1 MIFFASAS
9 ANQNDLVEKE
19 AREAGAQDI
28 HVSSSG
34 VEFSADLQ
42 TAYRF
47 CMWTR
52 SATRVLVLVHRYD
65 KLESTDDL
73 YDHSLTLP
81 WENWINPDTTFA
93 ITETVSD
100 CRWIRNSHFAS
111 LRLKDAIVE
120 RIRGAFNGERPNV
133 DRDNPDIVFHLHVNR
148 NLVSWYVDFGGRTL
162 PRRGYRSSQTQAV
175 MSEFMAASLL
185 YRSDW
190 YRQLRA
196 SFEDQTVPAP
206 VMLDPFCG
214 SGTICIEAAL
224 MATNTAPGLLKNDFA
239 FTRLPIH
246 DENLWQN
253 VIDEAEDA
261 VRDCNC
267 KIIGWDID
275 KRAIEIS
282 KQNAKAAGVLP
293 LIDFQIKDFTL
304 IAESDLE
311 SSGLSDIPAGSGCI
325 VTDPPYGVRL
335 DSGSAAI
342 RRLYSAMGS
351 VLYNVFMGWNITIL
365 CGNSE
370 LLSFIEMKPNR
381 TNVLINGGIECQA
394 AHYYV
399 FSKAERQEMVARA
412 EAKRAER
419 LAAPLSEGAQ
429 MAANRLKKNI
439 ASIGKEMEKQ
449 GVTCY
454 RLYDADMPEYSAAI
468 DVYEGKWICLQ
479 EYAAPASIDPE
490 DAKRRLEELILATE
504 RTTGIDYD
512 NIFVKRREIQK
523 GASQYM
529 KRGSNAHNF
538 IVNENGHKFLVNF
551 ADYLDTGIF
560 LDHRPVRAMI
570 EKMAKDKRFLNLFCY
585 TASATV
591 HAAAGGA
598 LSTVSVDA
606 NANYLDWATKN
617 MQING
622 FNTMN
627 HFFYKDD
634 CLSFLKDNRDVFD
647 LIFCDPPTF
656 SNSKGRNTFDVQR
669 DHGYLIRSCMRHL
682 ASDGSLIFS
691 TNYTRFKLFGEL
703 YEDFVIEDITD
714 STIGDDFRR
723 NSKIHKCYII
733 RHKTEVAQHLEPTRT
748 TKLVRKAVKKAEF

>member
-19 AREAGAQDI
+19 ARDAGAQDI
-28 HVSSSG
+28 QVSSGG
-34 VEFSADLQ
+34 VEFSADLE

-52 SATRVLVLVHRYD
+52 SATRLLVLVHRYD

-73 YDHSLTLP
+73 YEHSLSLP
-81 WENWINPDTTFA
+81 WENWLNPSKTFA

-120 RIRGAFNGERPNV
+120 RIRGAYDDERPNV
-133 DRDNPDIVFHLHVNR
+133 DRENPDIVFHLHVNR
-148 NLVSWYVDFGGRTL
+148 NLVSWYVDFGGRDL
-162 PRRGYRSSQTQAV
+162 SKRGYRTKQTQAV
-175 MSEFMAASLL
+175 MGEFMAASLL

-190 YRQLRA
+190 YKRLRV
-196 SFEDQTVPAP
+196 SFEDPTVKAP
-206 VMLDPFCG
+206 TLLDPFCG

-224 MATNTAPGLLKNDFA
+224 MATNTAPGLLKTESFA
-239 FTRLPIH
+239 FLKLPIH
-246 DENLWQN
+246 NDDLWQKI
-253 VIDEAEDA
+253 VDEADGMRTENKC
-261 VRDCNC
+261 R
-267 KIIGWDID
+267 IIGWDID
-275 KRAIEIS
+275 NRATEIS
-282 KQNAKAAGVLP
+282 KSNAKRAGFADSIEFLN
-293 LIDFQIKDFTL
+293 KDFTTTT
-304 IAESDLE
+304 AEDVPDE
-311 SSGLSDIPAGSGCI
+311 AGFI

-342 RRLYSAMGS
+342 RRLYTAMGQ
-351 VLYNVFMGWNITIL
+351 VIYNVFCGWAVTIL

-370 LLSFIEMKPNR
+370 LLGFIDMKPNR
-381 TNVLINGGIECQA
+381 TNALINGGIECQA

-399 FSKAERQEMVARA
+399 FSQQERQAMIEKAQ
-412 EAKRAER
+412 AKRAER
-419 LAAPLSEGAQ
+419 LATPLSPGAQ
-429 MAANRLKKNI
+429 MAANRLKKNM

-468 DVYEGKWICLQ
+468 DIYEGKWISLQ

-490 DAKRRLEELILATE
+490 DAQRRLEELVLATE

-512 NIFVKRREIQK
+512 NIFVKRRERQK
-523 GASQYM
+523 GANQYT
-529 KRGSNAHNF
+529 KKGSSSHFYIA
-538 IVNENGHKFLVNF
+538 NENGHKFLVNF
-551 ADYLDTGIF
+551 TDYLDTGIF
-560 LDHRPVRAMI
+560 LDHRPVRKLI
-570 EKMAKDKRFLNLFCY
+570 QTLSKDKRFLNLFCY

-591 HAAAGGA
+591 YAAAGEA

-606 NANYLDWATKN
+606 NANYLDWANRN
-617 MQING
+617 MQMNG
-622 FNTMN
+622 FKTMN

-634 CLSFLKDNRDVFD
+634 CLSFLRENRDVFD

-656 SNSKGRNTFDVQR
+656 SNSKGRDTFDVQR

-682 ASDGSLIFS
+682 ASDGVLIFS
-691 TNYTRFKLFGEL
+691 TNYTRFKMFGEL
-703 YEDFVIEDITD
+703 YDDFVIEDITD
-714 STIGDDFRR
+714 STIGDDFAR
-723 NSKIHKCYII
+723 NSKIHRCYMI
-733 RHKTEVAQHLEPTRT
+733 RHKVEQALVIEPPKKTIR
-748 TKLVRKAVKKAEF
+748 KIVRKD

>member
-9 ANQNDLVEKE
+9 ANQNDLVERE
-19 AREAGAQDI
+19 VREAGATEI
-28 HVSSSG
+28 HTSSGG
-34 VEFSADLQ
+34 VEFSADLE

-52 SATRVLVLVHRYD
+52 CATRLLVLVHRYD

-73 YDHSLTLP
+73 FEYSMKLP
-81 WENWINPDTTFA
+81 WENWLDPEKTFA

-120 RIRGAFNGERPNV
+120 RIRNNYNGQRPDVN
-133 DRDNPDIVFHLHVNR
+133 RDDPDIVFHLHVNR
-148 NLVSWYVDFGGRTL
+148 NLVSWYVDFGGRDL
-162 PRRGYRSSQTQAV
+162 SHRGYRKAQTQAV
-175 MSEFMAASLL
+175 LGEFMAATLL

-190 YRQLRA
+190 YRNLRNFME
-196 SFEDQTVPAP
+196 SDPADSIRP
-206 VMLDPFCG
+206 QAPTLLDPFCG

-224 MATNTAPGLLKNDFA
+224 MATNTAPGLLKTESFA
-239 FTRLPIH
+239 FLRLPIH
-246 DENLWQN
+246 NDDLWQRI
-253 VIDEAEDA
+253 VDEAA
-261 VRDCNC
+261 AKRVKNSCT
-267 KIIGWDID
+267 IIGWDID
-275 KRAIEIS
+275 KYAIEIS
-282 KQNAKAAGVLP
+282 MKNAKAAGVQDLVS
-293 LIDFQIKDFTL
+293 FEIKDFTKTE
-304 IAESDLE
+304 ESDV
-311 SSGLSDIPAGSGCI
+311 PAEKGFI

-342 RRLYSAMGS
+342 RRLYTSIGS
-351 VLYNVFMGWNITIL
+351 IIYNVFCGWSVCIL

-370 LLSFIEMKPNR
+370 LLSFIDMKPNR
-381 TNVLINGGIECQA
+381 TNALMNGGIECQA

-399 FSKAERQEMVARA
+399 FSKEEREQMIERAKAR
-412 EAKRAER
+412 RAER
-419 LAAPLSEGAQ
+419 LATPLSAGAQ
-429 MAANRLKKNI
+429 MAANRLKKNM

-468 DVYEGKWICLQ
+468 DIYEGKWISLQ

-490 DAKRRLEELILATE
+490 DAARRLDELILATE
-504 RTTGIDYD
+504 RTTGIDLD
-512 NIFVKRREIQK
+512 NIFVKKREIQK
-523 GASQYM
+523 GANQYGR
-529 KRGSNAHNF
+529 KSKSSNF
-538 IVNENGHKFLVNF
+538 FVVNENDHKFLVNF
-551 ADYLDTGIF
+551 SDYLDTGLF
-560 LDHRPVRAMI
+560 LDHRPVRKLI
-570 EKMAKDKRFLNLFCY
+570 ETMSKDKRFLNLFCY

-606 NANYLDWATKN
+606 SANYLDWAEKN

-627 HFFYKDD
+627 HFFYRDD
-634 CLSFLKDNRDVFD
+634 CLSFLRENHDLFD

-656 SNSKGRNTFDVQR
+656 SNSKGRDTFDVQR

-682 ASDGSLIFS
+682 AGNGTLIFS
-691 TNYTRFKLFGEL
+691 TNFTRFKMFGEL
-703 YEDFVIEDITD
+703 YEDFVVEDITE
-714 STIGDDFRR
+714 STIGDDFAR
-723 NSKIHKCYII
+723 NSKIHRCYLI
-733 RHKTEVAQHLEPTRT
+733 RHKAEKARVVEAPR
-748 TKLVRKAVKKAEF
+748 KPARRIVRKSIEG

>member
-9 ANQNDLVEKE
+9 ANQNDLVERE
-19 AREAGAQDI
+19 AREAGAKDI
-28 HVSSSG
+28 QVSSGG
-34 VEFSADLQ
+34 VEFDADLR
-42 TAYRF
+42 TAYEF

-52 SATRVLVLVHRYD
+52 CATRLLVLVHRTE
-65 KLESTDDL
+65 KLQSTDDL
-73 YDHSLTLP
+73 YEHSLTLP
-81 WENWINPDTTFA
+81 WENWVNPDKTFA
-93 ITETVSD
+93 ITETVTD

-120 RIRGAFNGERPNV
+120 RIRGKYNGERPNV

-148 NLVSWYVDFGGRTL
+148 NLVSWYVDFGGRDL
-162 PRRGYRSSQTQAV
+162 SRRSYRKSQTQAV
-175 MSEFMAASLL
+175 MGEFMAASLL

-190 YRQLRA
+190 YRHLCAFRQGQ
-196 SFEDQTVPAP
+196 EQAP
-206 VMLDPFCG
+206 TLLDPFCG

-224 MATNTAPGLLKNDFA
+224 MATNTAPGLLKTESFA
-239 FTRLPIH
+239 FLRLPIH
-246 DENLWQN
+246 DDDLWQET
-253 VIDEAEDA
+253 VDSAEKK
-261 VRDCNC
+261 RCENQC

-275 KRAIEIS
+275 SRAIEIS
-282 KQNAKAAGVLP
+282 TDNAKRAGMASV
-293 LIDFQIKDFTL
+293 IQFTVKDFTTVT
-304 IAESDLE
+304 EEDLPSE
-311 SSGLSDIPAGSGCI
+311 RGCI

-342 RRLYSAMGS
+342 RRLYSSMGQ
-351 VLYNVFMGWNITIL
+351 VIYNIFCGWDAAIL

-370 LLSFIEMKPNR
+370 LLGFIDMKPNR
-381 TNVLINGGIECQA
+381 TNTLINGGIECQA

-399 FSKAERQEMVARA
+399 FSKEERAQMIEKAK
-412 EAKRAER
+412 AKRAER
-419 LAAPLSEGAQ
+419 LAAPLSPGAQ

-439 ASIGKEMEKQ
+439 ASIGKEMAKE

-468 DVYEGKWICLQ
+468 DVYEGKWISLQ
-479 EYAAPASIDPE
+479 EYAAPSTIDPE
-490 DAKRRLEELILATE
+490 DAKRRLEELVIATE

-512 NIFVKRREIQK
+512 NIFVKRREIQR
-523 GASQYM
+523 GSSQYT
-529 KRGSNAHNF
+529 KKGSASHF
-538 IVNENGHKFLVNF
+538 YIVNENGHKFLVNF
-551 ADYLDTGIF
+551 TDYLDTGIF
-560 LDHRPVRAMI
+560 LDHRPVRKMI
-570 EKMAKDKRFLNLFCY
+570 ESMSRDKRFLNLFCY

-606 NANYLDWATKN
+606 NANYLEWANKN

-634 CLSFLKDNRDVFD
+634 CLTFLRENRDVFD

-656 SNSKGRNTFDVQR
+656 SNSKGRDTFDVQR

-682 ASDGSLIFS
+682 ASDGVLIFS
-691 TNYTRFKLFGEL
+691 TNYTRFKMFGEL
-703 YEDFVIEDITD
+703 YEDFIIEDITE
-714 STIGDDFRR
+714 STIGFDFAR
-723 NSKIHKCYII
+723 NSKIHRCYKISHRVEKAMVI
-733 RHKTEVAQHLEPTRT
+733 EPPKKISRRA
-748 TKLVRKAVKKAEF
+748 VRKADN

>member
-19 AREAGAQDI
+19 ARDAGAQDI
-28 HVSSSG
+28 QVSSGG
-34 VEFSADLQ
+34 VEFSADLE

-52 SATRVLVLVHRYD
+52 SATRLLVLVHRYD
-65 KLESTDDL
+65 RLESTDDL
-73 YDHSLTLP
+73 YEHSLSLP
-81 WENWINPDTTFA
+81 WEKWLDPSKTFA

-120 RIRGAFNGERPNV
+120 RLRGAFDGERPNV
-133 DRDNPDIVFHLHVNR
+133 DRDDPDIVFHLHVNR
-148 NLVSWYVDFGGRTL
+148 NLVSWYVDFGGRDL
-162 PRRGYRSSQTQAV
+162 SRRSYRAKQTQAV
-175 MSEFMAASLL
+175 MGEFMAASLL

-190 YRQLRA
+190 YKRLRS
-196 SFEDQTVPAP
+196 SFEDPEVQAP
-206 VMLDPFCG
+206 TLLDPFCG

-224 MATNTAPGLLKNDFA
+224 MATNTAPGLLKTESFA
-239 FTRLPIH
+239 FLRLPIH
-246 DENLWQN
+246 NDDLWQKI
-253 VIDEAEDA
+253 VDEAEEKK
-261 VRDCNC
+261 VPNRCR
-267 KIIGWDID
+267 IIGWDID

-282 KQNAKAAGVLP
+282 RENASKAGFEDIIEFDV
-293 LIDFQIKDFTL
+293 KDFTKVTEEDVPE
-304 IAESDLE
+304 ES
-311 SSGLSDIPAGSGCI
+311 GFI

-342 RRLYSAMGS
+342 RRLYTSMGE
-351 VLYNVFMGWNITIL
+351 VIHNIFCGWAVAIL

-370 LLSFIEMKPNR
+370 LLGFIDMKPNR
-381 TNVLINGGIECQA
+381 TNALINGGIECQA

-399 FSKAERQEMVARA
+399 FSKQERQQMA
-412 EAKRAER
+412 EKAQAKREER
-419 LAAPLSEGAQ
+419 LSAPLSPGAQ
-429 MAANRLKKNI
+429 MAANRLKKNL

-449 GVTCY
+449 GVSCY

-468 DVYEGKWICLQ
+468 DVYEGKWISLQ

-490 DAKRRLEELILATE
+490 DAKRRLEELVLATE
-504 RTTGIDYD
+504 RVTGIDYD
-512 NIFVKRREIQK
+512 NIYVKRREIQRGANQYTKK
-523 GASQYM
+523 GS
-529 KRGSNAHNF
+529 SSHFF
-538 IVNENGHKFLVNF
+538 IANENGHKFLVNF

-560 LDHRPVRAMI
+560 LDHRPVRKLI
-570 EKMAKDKRFLNLFCY
+570 ETMSKDKRFLNLFCY

-591 HAAAGGA
+591 YAAAGGA

-606 NANYLDWATKN
+606 NANYLDWANRN
-617 MQING
+617 MQMNG

-634 CLSFLKDNRDVFD
+634 CLSFLRENRDVFD

-656 SNSKGRNTFDVQR
+656 SNSKGRDTFDVQR

-682 ASDGSLIFS
+682 ASDGVLIFS
-691 TNYTRFKLFGEL
+691 TNFTRFKMFGEL
-703 YEDFVIEDITD
+703 YEDFVIEDITE
-714 STIGDDFRR
+714 STIGDDFAR
-723 NSKIHKCYII
+723 NSKIHRCYMI
-733 RHKTEVAQHLEPTRT
+733 RHKVEQALVIEPPKRT
-748 TKLVRKAVKKAEF
+748 VKKVVRKD